1 MDKHIGKELLE
12 TILKALV
19 SEPDKVKVTRTVDEM
34 GVLLSV
40 EVADEDAGM
49 IIGKQGKNV
58 GAIRT
63 IMSAIGAKSK
73 SRLNVKLNVPDKRK
87 EAEGDPLDLPKI

>member
-1 MDKHIGKELLE
+1 MDKYIGKELLE
-12 TILKALV
+12 IILKALV
-19 SEPDKVKVTRTVDEM
+19 SNPDEVKVTRTVDEM

-40 EVADEDAGM
+40 EVADGDAGM

-58 GAIRT
+58 GALRT

-73 SRLNVKLNVPDKRK
+73 SRINVKLNVPDKRK
-87 EAEGDPLDLPKI
+87 EEEADPLDLPKI